1 MIFELSGGFSE
12 PEEIREYFSKLGLG
26 EDAIQVYIALLR
38 SGKTGVGNL
47 SRATTTDR
55 AKVYRMLKILQEFK
69 LVELVGGN
77 PMKFQAMNFEDA
89 INSLLQF
96 KEDQLNQM
104 KEQKE
109 SIIRKY
115 ADRFRF
121 PEDAG
126 DSPLRLRISEGI
138 DPVISTI
145 NSVVQKAGHKINL
158 MLDKRNMLRI
168 YSRHTIV
175 YLSRKANDGIKIRML
190 LPRNGSLIEITK
202 EIIKKF
208 EIRVSG
214 IADPFSYITSD
225 GNSVFIFLE
234 SRAPVKEGLINTKV
248 SGFEIDG
255 TDSANKLNSLFDF
268 VWENSEDFEP

>member
-1 MIFELSGGFSE
+1 MSDRFSE
-12 PEEIREYFSKLGLG
+12 PEEMREYFNKLGLG
-26 EDAIQVYIALLR
+26 EDAVQVYIALLR

-47 SRATTTDR
+47 SRTTTTDR

-89 INSLLQF
+89 INSLLQS

-109 SIIRKY
+109 SILRKY
-115 ADRFRF
+115 GDRFKA
-121 PEDAG
+121 PDDTGA
-126 DSPLRLRISEGI
+126 SPLRVRISEGI

-145 NSVVQKAGHKINL
+145 NTVVQKARYNINL

-175 YLSRKANDGIKIRML
+175 YLSRKASEGIKIRML
-190 LPRNGSLIEITK
+190 LPKNGSMIEITK
-202 EIIKKF
+202 DIIQKF

-225 GNSVFIFLE
+225 GNSVFILLE
-234 SRAPVKEGLINTKV
+234 SRGPAKEGLINTTV
-248 SGFEIDG
+248 SGFEIGG
-255 TDSANKLNSLFDF
+255 TDSVNKLNSLFDY
-268 VWENSEDFEP
+268 VWEKSEDFEL